1 MADPAH
7 DRRCWLANRL
17 RDRLALRI
25 PLPACLLA
33 YACLLML
40 ACLLMAISWALL
52 KILPCPCAIALYGAP
67 MGSYGHPGDA
77 VRTHA
82 REKIS
87 QNTAGTRLNPSR
99 IAFLAEMDN
108 SYQRALRTRLRGLKR
123 VSWGFSCN
131 GLPEG
136 SKGHGTWIWD
146 FPKIRKKT
154 YAII

>member
-33 YACLLML
+33 IALML
-40 ACLLMAISWALL
+40 ASEWHGSTVCMHGWL
-52 KILPCPCAIALYGAP
+52 KRLYGAP

-123 VSWGFSCN
+123 VYLWM
-131 GLPEG
+131 
-136 SKGHGTWIWD
+136 
-146 FPKIRKKT
+146 
-154 YAII
+154 A